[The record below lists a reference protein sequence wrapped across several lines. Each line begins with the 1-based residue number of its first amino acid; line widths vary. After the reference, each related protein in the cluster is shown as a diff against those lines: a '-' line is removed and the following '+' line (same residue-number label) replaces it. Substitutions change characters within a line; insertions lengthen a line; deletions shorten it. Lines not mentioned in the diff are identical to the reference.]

1 MNLKLRLNL
10 IITILLLII
19 VAIGGIYT
27 TQNARKNI
35 QAEIASTAVLA
46 LHMLDAEIV
55 QLGSDSGWLGIPS
68 ATQGSFFRLGNL
80 GDVRHV
86 KVEFFD
92 ARGML
97 RDTNRGGGK
106 EGDELP
112 PPAWFV
118 RTMDSVSTEMEVTKR
133 RVYRSGQ
140 IVGELVITPDPS
152 YEIAEIWEDTKGI
165 LRLMALFF
173 IVANILIYWAVSKGL
188 RPIEKVL
195 EALTE
200 LEMGNFSSRL
210 PVFSLPE
217 LTGISRKFNV
227 MAETLEDSVE
237 NNRRL
242 TGQIISLQED
252 ERKNLAQE
260 LHDEIGQHLTAI
272 HIDAAAIVKSKDL
285 ETVKD
290 SAEAIDGVV
299 KQMMDIV
306 HSILQRL
313 RPTGLDELGLEA
325 ALQELMSGWQLRNKD
340 VTLTR
345 QMTGDFAN
353 VNEQVLVTVFR
364 LVQECLTNITRYAQA
379 GAVDIVVQQ
388 ERGKINL
395 VVTDNGAGFDTAVK
409 PTGFG
414 LAGMRE
420 RVTGLAG
427 EFELSSAKGKGTQ
440 VKVNLPCTLE
450 GKA

>member
-10 IITILLLII
+10 IVTVLLLCI
-19 VAIGGIYT
+19 VLIGAVYT

-46 LHMLDAEIV
+46 LHMLDAEIM
-55 QLGSDSGWLGIPS
+55 QMGSYSTWPEMAPS
-68 ATQGSFFRLGNL
+68 TQGSFFKLRRLS
-80 GDVRHV
+80 DVRHL
-86 KVEFFD
+86 KIEFFN
-92 ARGML
+92 ARGEL
-97 RDTNRGGGK
+97 RDSNRRTNAAESGG
-106 EGDELP
+106 

-118 RTMDSVSTEMEVTKR
+118 RTMDTVSTEMEVTTR
-133 RVYRSGQ
+133 RVYRAGRV
-140 IVGELVITPDPS
+140 VGELIVTPDPS
-152 YEIAEIWEDTKGI
+152 YEIAEIWEDTKTI

-173 IVANILIYWAVSKGL
+173 IVANIFIYWAVNKGL
-188 RPIEKVL
+188 GPISKVL
-195 EALTE
+195 DALTE
-200 LEMGNFSSRL
+200 LELGNFSSRL
-210 PVFSLPE
+210 PMFSLPE
-217 LTGISRKFNV
+217 LTGISTKFNV

-242 TGQIISLQED
+242 TQQIVSLQED

-285 ETVKD
+285 KMVKD

-325 ALQELMSGWQLRNKD
+325 ALQELLSGWQQRNKD

-345 QMTGDFAN
+345 QVSGNFSD
-353 VNEQVLVTVFR
+353 VNEQVLVTIFR
-364 LVQECLTNITRYAQA
+364 LVQECLTNVSRYSHAKSVNIEVMRTQGRITL
-379 GAVDIVVQQ
+379 
-388 ERGKINL
+388 K
-395 VVTDNGAGFDTAVK
+395 VTDDGVGFDTDIK

-420 RVTGLAG
+420 RVTGLTG
-427 EFELSSAKGKGTQ
+427 KFELISARNKGTQ
-440 VKVNLPCTLE
+440 VKVNLPAVLKEKT
-450 GKA
+450 